1 METVENRKFQISGLH
16 HLALVVKDMD
26 RTIDFYNRIL
36 GMPLIKTID
45 IPGGRGL
52 HFFFDV
58 GNGASLAFFWFPDAP
73 EAAPGIA
80 APPYPKGVSAH
91 GSMHHVAFQV
101 PAEKL
106 QDYRDIL
113 VAEGVDVTETWYH
126 NDPLDDITVVET
138 PTSFLGSIYFQ
149 DPDGIIM
156 ELADWMRPIHPS
168 TDVHH
173 ERVVDASGAARW
185 VLPKKVEEPA

>member
-1 METVENRKFQISGLH
+1 MDTVQNRKFEISGLH

-26 RTIDFYNRIL
+26 RTIHFYHDIL

-45 IPGGRGL
+45 IPDGRGL

-58 GNGASLAFFWFPDAP
+58 GNGASLAFFYFPNAP
-73 EAAPGIA
+73 EAMPGIA
-80 APPYPKGVSAH
+80 SPPAFKGVSAH

-106 QDYRDIL
+106 QEYRDIL
-113 VAEGVDVTETWYH
+113 VAEGVEVTETWYH
-126 NDPLDDITVVET
+126 NDPLDDITIEQT
-138 PTSFLGSIYFQ
+138 PTSFLGSIYFF
-149 DPDGIIM
+149 DPDGIAI
-156 ELADWMRPIHPS
+156 EFADWLRPIHPS

-173 ERVVDASGAARW
+173 ERVADSSGAAKW
-185 VLPKKVEEPA
+185 VKTKKVAEAV